1 MMKTTFII
9 LFLIYLVAMGVL
21 GVKGLKKTKD
31 MKSFAVSSGDVNPYI
46 VAITWAA
53 TFMSAG
59 TFLGLPGLAYKN
71 GVSLLWYH
79 MGHWFP
85 AILMLALVA
94 GSYRKLAN
102 KTNALTMPD
111 WLADVYQSKGLRL
124 LIGIVCLC
132 NIVPLAAQFVGVG
145 TLMNATLGIPYDVG
159 VLIGVV
165 VVMIYLFLGGT
176 YAHIYTNVVQGT
188 LMCIVS
194 IVVVVTGFVLFG
206 NVFTEVPRMLT
217 EIDPNLSSTFNPS
230 DAAFAGP
237 VAIAGIFISNA
248 CWSLNPQLMNKV
260 QYLKTN
266 RDLKKFILFA
276 GFCLFIGGMVIV
288 GGLYSRILTPDTLAN
303 ADDALPTF
311 VKMVYHPVVGAFFN
325 VVLLA
330 ATMSTTDGVMVM
342 LATVLGN
349 TLYRQTYIQHKIDCG
364 QKVDVEKADKNSLA
378 IAKWSVVLVGL
389 ASLPI
394 AFNRPSS
401 LNVLNWIGTG
411 VILSAV
417 AGPLLVA
424 VTQKKVHKLSAVVSA
439 VCGISSYLIVYV
451 GKLVLSVY
459 LSVGIGCVVSL
470 AVAFIVNW
478 WMIHQNADQAV
489 QLRD

>member
-1 MMKTTFII
+1 MKTIFLILFII
-9 LFLIYLVAMGVL
+9 YLIAMGIL
-21 GVKGLKKTKD
+21 GLKGSKKTTD

-94 GSYRKLAN
+94 GSYRKLAD

-124 LIGIVCLC
+124 LIGLVCLC

-145 TLMNATLGIPYDVG
+145 TLMNATLGIPYETG

-194 IVVVVTGFVLFG
+194 ITVVITGFFLFG
-206 NVFTEVPRMLT
+206 NVFTEVPRMLS
-217 EIDPNLSSTFNPS
+217 EVNPDLSAAFNPS

-237 VAIAGIFISNA
+237 IAVSGIFISNA

-266 RDLKKFILFA
+266 RDLRKFILFA
-276 GFCLFIGGMVIV
+276 GFCLFVGGMVVV
-288 GGLYSRILTPDTLAN
+288 GGMYSRLLLPETLAN
-303 ADDALPTF
+303 ADDALPAF
-311 VKMVYHPVVGAFFN
+311 VTMVYHPAIGAFFN

-330 ATMSTTDGVMVM
+330 ATMSTTDGIMVM
-342 LATVLGN
+342 MATVLGN

-364 QKVDVEKADKNSLA
+364 GTVDLEKADRNALF
-378 IAKWSVVLVGL
+378 IAKWSVVLVGI

-394 AFNRPSS
+394 AFNRPGS

-411 VILSAV
+411 VILSGV

-424 VTQKKVHKLSAVVSA
+424 VTRKKVHKLSAILSA
-439 VCGISSYLIVYV
+439 VCGITAYLIVYV
-451 GKLVLSVY
+451 GKVILSVY
-459 LSVGIGCVVSL
+459 LAVGVGCIVSL
-470 AVAFIVNW
+470 LVAFIVNALLVQSDSE
-478 WMIHQNADQAV
+478 HAV
-489 QLRD
+489 TLRA

>member
-1 MMKTTFII
+1 MKVTFLI
-9 LFLIYLVAMGVL
+9 LFVIYLIAMGIL
-21 GVKGLKKTKD
+21 GLKGLKKTTD

-85 AILMLALVA
+85 AILMLAIVA
-94 GSYRKLAN
+94 GSYRKLAD

-145 TLMNATLGIPYDVG
+145 TLMNATLGIPYETG

-194 IVVVVTGFVLFG
+194 VTVVITGFFLFG
-206 NVFTEVPRMLT
+206 NVFTEVPRLLSQA
-217 EIDPNLSSTFNPS
+217 DPNLSAAFNPS

-237 VAIAGIFISNA
+237 VAISGIFISNA

-266 RDLKKFILFA
+266 RDLRKFILFA
-276 GFCLFIGGMVIV
+276 GFCLFVGGMVVV
-288 GGLYSRILTPDTLAN
+288 GGMYSRLLTPEVLAN

-311 VKMVYHPVVGAFFN
+311 VTMVYHPVIGAFFN

-330 ATMSTTDGVMVM
+330 ATMSTTDGIMVM
-342 LATVLGN
+342 MATVLGN

-364 QKVDVEKADKNSLA
+364 HEVDIEKADRTSLF
-378 IAKWSVVLVGL
+378 IAKWSVVLVGI

-394 AFNRPSS
+394 AFNRPGS

-411 VILSAV
+411 VILSGV

-424 VTQKKVHKLSAVVSA
+424 VTQKKVHRLSAMIAA
-439 VCGISSYLIVYV
+439 VCGITAYLIVYV
-451 GKLVLSVY
+451 GKIILSVY
-459 LSVGIGCVVSL
+459 LAVGVGCIVSL
-470 AVAFIVNW
+470 AIAFI
-478 WMIHQNADQAV
+478 INALMTRCDAGHTV
-489 QLRD
+489 TLRV